1 MHELPHNHS
10 INPIHVHPLP
20 CVTPYKNTCNN
31 FGPFL
36 DILSTTKVFMSR
48 FFSFNLLDQIQLLP
62 IYNTPK
68 SKSNHIFLVFPPC
81 VGHLVSFLS
90 HHSHAF
96 ISSSFHLFASP
107 KSPCQ
112 SLSKN
117 LIQISFEMFSLG
129 YKDWI
134 SF

>member
-1 MHELPHNHS
+1 M
-10 INPIHVHPLP
+10 
-20 CVTPYKNTCNN
+20 
-31 FGPFL
+31 F
-36 DILSTTKVFMSR
+36 ILSLVLLLTKTHATTLDLFLTFLAQQKSSCQDSSHLVFLIK
-48 FFSFNLLDQIQLLP
+48 FNFYIFT
-62 IYNTPK
+62 TPQ
-68 SKSNHIFLVFPPC
+68 NQNQTTFFLVFPPC
-81 VGHLVSFLS
+81 VDHLVSFLS

-117 LIQISFEMFSLG
+117 LIHISFEMFSLG